1 MKKTLSVFFLLL
13 MVAFLG
19 SVMVGKTILSFQ
31 TLGAI
36 FQGTASSSQ
45 VLTFTE
51 FRLPRACLALIAGG
65 AFGFSGFVLQGV
77 TRNELADA
85 SIVGINNGAGL
96 FVLIYSAFAC
106 RWDHRWFISCCTGL
120 FDCL

>member
-1 MKKTLSVFFLLL
+1 
-13 MVAFLG
+13 
-19 SVMVGKTILSFQ
+19 MVGKTILTFQ

-96 FVLIYSAFAC
+96 FVMIYLGVIPKDRSFYLSLGSSVAC
-106 RWDHRWFISCCTGL
+106 WLLYWSI
-120 FDCL
+120 